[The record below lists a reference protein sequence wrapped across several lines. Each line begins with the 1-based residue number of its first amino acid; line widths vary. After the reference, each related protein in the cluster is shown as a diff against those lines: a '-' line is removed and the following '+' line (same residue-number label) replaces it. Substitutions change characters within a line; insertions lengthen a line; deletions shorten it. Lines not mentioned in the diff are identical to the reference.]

1 VRQLGLLQSVEL
13 CAMPDVND
21 KSEDCWLTNVIQSVN
36 KNILI
41 TGASG
46 LIGTRLT
53 DLLHNQGNRI
63 AHLSRTPRSGKAKTF
78 LWDVNKKEIDP
89 ESLHSTDAIIHL
101 AGAGIADKTW
111 SKSRKLEIV
120 KSRVNSTRVLYE
132 ALSKGNH
139 NVKSFVSASAIGI
152 YGMNDN
158 GTLITEN
165 SRYGTD
171 FLSNVVKKWE
181 EEGDQIA
188 TLGIRVVKIRIGIVL
203 SEKGGAL
210 KEMIRPVNLYVGA
223 PLGSG
228 EQSISWIHLDDLCN
242 IFIRAIEDEAM
253 EGVYNG
259 VAPNPVT
266 NKEFTKVL
274 GTVLHK
280 PLILP
285 AIPGFVVKIL
295 LGEMADLVL
304 KGGQV
309 SSHKLEKTG
318 FQFKFEKVED
328 AIQDL
333 LRS

>member
-1 VRQLGLLQSVEL
+1 
-13 CAMPDVND
+13 M
-21 KSEDCWLTNVIQSVN
+21 N

-46 LIGTRLT
+46 LIGSRLT
-53 DLLHNQGNRI
+53 DLLHSRGNRI

-120 KSRVNSTRVLYE
+120 KSRINSTRLLYE
-132 ALSKGNH
+132 TLSKGNH

-152 YGMNDN
+152 YGLNDK

-171 FLSNVVKKWE
+171 FLSNVVRKWE
-181 EEGDQIA
+181 EEIDQIA

-274 GTVLHK
+274 GTVLRK

-309 SSHKLEKTG
+309 SSHKIEKTG